1 MPKGLD
7 QMTSSDDH
15 IEGIRQKGQTIAFRK
30 VLNDPTG
37 MRIAV
42 LSLCL
47 YVFLAAAKYLLHRVT
62 HSAALLAE
70 AVHSLTDVIGSLL
83 VVAGIALAKKKSKR
97 FPWGLYKTENL
108 AALFLAG
115 MIFLSAYEIATMIV
129 RPPSSE
135 MRNLDASI
143 ATLVLLALPVWLFAR
158 FERARGI
165 VVNCPSLLAD
175 AAHWK
180 ADIAP
185 LAVVAAGLV
194 AARFSYFVMDRIAA
208 SLVLILVVRAG
219 YGILKNSLKSLLD
232 ASVDNETLG
241 RVQEVVRS
249 FPQVKELVSLQAR
262 NSGRFI
268 FVEISAKLSLT
279 RLKEAHEIAL
289 ALEREIKGRIPFVER
304 VIVHYEPEKKEL
316 LRYAAPLA
324 GQEGVI
330 SEHFAKAPLIA
341 IWDERISDGAVV
353 SQKILV
359 NPFSQL
365 EKGKGIKLA
374 EFLVTMKVDVLYTK
388 ELFEGKGPEY
398 VFSDAGVEI
407 RKTSAQKL
415 KNLTEHDPGE
425 MHFME
430 ALS

>member
-1 MPKGLD
+1 
-7 QMTSSDDH
+7 MTSSDDH
-15 IEGIRQKGQTIAFRK
+15 IEGSRQMGQTSAFRK
-30 VLNDPTG
+30 VPDDPTG
-37 MRIAV
+37 MSVAM

-47 YVFLAAAKYLLHRVT
+47 YVFLAAVKYLLHLVT

-83 VVAGIALAKKKSKR
+83 MVAGIALAKKKSKR

-135 MRNLDASI
+135 MRNLDAGI
-143 ATLVLLALPVWLFAR
+143 ATLVLLALPVWFFAR
-158 FERARGI
+158 FERARGT
-165 VVNCPSLLAD
+165 VVNSPSLLAD
-175 AAHWK
+175 AKHWK

-185 LAVVAAGLV
+185 LAAVVAGLA
-194 AARFSYFVMDRIAA
+194 AARFSYPFVDRIAA
-208 SLVLILVVRAG
+208 FAVLIVVAKSG
-219 YGILKNSLKSLLD
+219 YEILRDSAKSLLD
-232 ASVDNETLG
+232 ASVDTKTLG
-241 RVQEVVRS
+241 RMQEVVRS

-316 LRYAAPLA
+316 LRYAVPLA
-324 GQEGVI
+324 GREGVI
-330 SEHFAKAPLIA
+330 SEHFAKAPFIA
-341 IWDERISDGAVV
+341 LWDERISDGAVV
-353 SQKILV
+353 SQEIQG

-374 EFLVTMKVDVLYTK
+374 EFLVTRKVDVLYTK

-398 VFSDAGVEI
+398 VLSDAGVDI
-407 RKTSAQKL
+407 RKTSAQNL
-415 KNLTEHDPGE
+415 KNLMEHEQGE
-425 MHFME
+425 MHFKKGI
-430 ALS
+430 AGKTAA

>member
-1 MPKGLD
+1 
-7 QMTSSDDH
+7 MTSSDDH
-15 IEGIRQKGQTIAFRK
+15 IEGIRQKGQRSAFRK
-30 VLNDPTG
+30 VPDDPTG

-115 MIFLSAYEIATMIV
+115 MIFLSAYEITTMIV

-135 MRNLDASI
+135 MRNLDAGI
-143 ATLVLLALPVWLFAR
+143 AGLVLLALPVWLFAR
-158 FERARGI
+158 FERARGTI
-165 VVNCPSLLAD
+165 VNSPSLLAD
-175 AAHWK
+175 ARHWK

-185 LAVVAAGLV
+185 LAAVVAGLA
-194 AARFSYFVMDRIAA
+194 AARFSYPFVDRIAA
-208 SLVLILVVRAG
+208 FAVLIVVAKSG
-219 YGILKNSLKSLLD
+219 YEVLRDSAKSLLD
-232 ASVDNETLG
+232 ASVDNKTLG
-241 RVQEVVRS
+241 QMQKVVGS

-279 RLKEAHEIAL
+279 RLKEAHEISL
-289 ALEREIKGRIPFVER
+289 ALEKEIKGRIPFVER
-304 VIVHYEPEKKEL
+304 VIVHYEPEKKEF

-324 GQEGVI
+324 NQEGVI
-330 SEHFAKAPLIA
+330 SEHFVKAPLIA
-341 IWDERISDGAVV
+341 IWDKRISDGAVV
-353 SQKILV
+353 SQEILE
-359 NPFSQL
+359 NSFSQL
-365 EKGKGIKLA
+365 EKKKGIKLA
-374 EFLVTMKVDVLYTK
+374 EFLVTLKIDVLYTK
-388 ELFEGKGPEY
+388 EPFEGKGPEY
-398 VFSDAGVEI
+398 VFSNAGVEI
-407 RKTSAQKL
+407 RKTNAQHL
-415 KNLTEHDPGE
+415 KNLVEHGPEE
-425 MHFME
+425 MHSKE